1 MTAVNNARNLRIL
14 TAVNS
19 VWSTVMGLIGPFYV
33 LYIKDIAGGLDQL
46 GIAYAILIFTQA
58 VASYYLGRFS
68 DKHGRKALII
78 ASAYCDALILFL
90 FTIISSPLQLFI
102 LQAALGIT
110 NAVDGI
116 GKQALLGDLTEK
128 TTRGLEIGKFN
139 AIVGVFSAA
148 GILAGG
154 ILAKSY
160 GIKPI
165 FYIASA
171 SVAISATLLFS
182 IKEEAPEKNRPT
194 IKNPAHMASK
204 EFGSEN

>member
-68 DKHGRKALII
+68 DRHGRKALII

-90 FTIISSPLQLFI
+90 FTLIGSPLQLFI

-110 NAVDGI
+110 NAVAGI

-139 AIVGVFSAA
+139 AIVGIFSAA

-165 FYIASA
+165 FYIASV

-182 IKEEAPEKNRPT
+182 LREEALEEKLSRVE
-194 IKNPAHMASK
+194 NPPHIPSK